1 MNLHSNRFKFII
13 MYCCLLLTAAVFVP
27 FGNTGANSSS
37 KEIEINTLP
46 KDVVFAI
53 DNFKPGDWATRV
65 LAIQNNGN
73 QDFSYS
79 MKAQKK
85 SGSDNLYNQF
95 VVKVEDQSE
104 IIYQGSLKEFIGL
117 KQRSLKSGSEE
128 KLTVTV
134 EFPYESGN
142 EYQGLETEVELI
154 VFAEGTDKP
163 PTPDGEDN
171 NNPPDDSSPPKEGED
186 PPSKKPTANGAGEL
200 PQTGE
205 ENPLLLILSGLFLS
219 LTGLGLLLSKKFTSS
234 NLFKR
239 G

>member
-1 MNLHSNRFKFII
+1 MNLHSNRFKFLI
-13 MYCCLLLTAAVFVP
+13 MYCCVLLTAVVFVP
-27 FGNTGANSSS
+27 LGHTGANSSS

-46 KDVVFAI
+46 KDVIFAI
-53 DNFKPGDWATRV
+53 NNFKPGDWATRV

-79 MKAQKK
+79 LKAQKK
-85 SGSDNLYNQF
+85 SGSNKLYNQF

-104 IIYQGSLKEFIGL
+104 IIYRGSLKEFTGL
-117 KQRSLKSGSEE
+117 KPRSLKSGLEE

-134 EFPYESGN
+134 EFPYESSN
-142 EYQGLETEVELI
+142 EFQGFETEVELI
-154 VFAEGTDKP
+154 VFAEGTAKP
-163 PTPDGEDN
+163 PATDGEDN
-171 NNPPDDSSPPKEGED
+171 NHPTKDNGGGSPG
-186 PPSKKPTANGAGEL
+186 KKPTANGAGSL

-205 ENPLLLILSGLFLS
+205 ENPLILILSGLFIS
-219 LTGLGLLLSKKFTSS
+219 LAGFGLLLSKKFTLS